1 MSYPFV
7 RPYQTGTA
15 FTDSAEGRSSGD
27 WQAAVMTPV
36 TGATVTTNQNK
47 LGVVDGE
54 GRVVSLYP
62 SQART
67 ATPTAYSL
75 HSRGALGL
83 AVNIVSTAATAT
95 PSVVVTIQGYNPLT
109 ATWYTLLTSAAIT
122 DGSTTRRLVVYPTVT
137 EAANLAVAT
146 TIPETVRVVMTH
158 GDADSITY
166 SVDLDW
172 MP

>member
-1 MSYPFV
+1 MSYPYV
-7 RPYQTGTA
+7 RPYVTGTA

-36 TGATVTTNQNK
+36 TEDTVTTDQNK

-62 SQART
+62 SEART
-67 ATPTAYSL
+67 AAPTAYAL
-75 HSRGALGL
+75 QSRAATGL
-83 AVNIVSTAATAT
+83 TVVVVSTAATAT
-95 PSVVVTIQGYNPLT
+95 PSVVVTIDGYDPVTN
-109 ATWYTLLTSAAIT
+109 TWYTILTSAAIT

-158 GDADSITY
+158 ADSDSITY
-166 SVDLDW
+166 SVGLDW